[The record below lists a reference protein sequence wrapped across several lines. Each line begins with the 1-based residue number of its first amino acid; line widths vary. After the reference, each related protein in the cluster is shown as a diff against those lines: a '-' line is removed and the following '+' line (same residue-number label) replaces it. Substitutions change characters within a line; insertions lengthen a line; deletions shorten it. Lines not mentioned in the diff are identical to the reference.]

1 MSSTE
6 IVIAVVGIVGT
17 LAAPIIALELQKWLD
32 GKHESRARKL
42 ALFKGLMM
50 YRLTPLS
57 PQFVQSLNLLD
68 LEFNGKN
75 EKEKAIR
82 EKWKILLD
90 HFNNYN
96 AVQNPVEKGRELSTD
111 LLKAM
116 SRYFDYDFDEVYLKR
131 GAYYPQFFVDV
142 EQEQHALRRGLLDV
156 LNGSKRIPVGFFE
169 QKFPDPIDVPPPPT
183 SLPLAVRKQLPG
195 DSEQT

>member
-6 IVIAVVGIVGT
+6 IFISVAGVVVA
-17 LAAPIIALELQKWLD
+17 LLAPIIALELQKWLD
-32 GKHESRARKL
+32 EKHESRARKL
-42 ALFKGLMM
+42 AIFKGLMM

-75 EKEKAIR
+75 EKEKVIR

-96 AVQNPVEKGRELSTD
+96 AVKEPVEKGRQLTAD

-116 SRYFDYDFDEVYLKR
+116 SVYFDYDFDEVYLKR

-156 LNGSKRIPVGFFE
+156 LNGNKRLPVGFFE
-169 QKFPDPIDVPPPPT
+169 QKFPDPIDVPPPAT